1 MNGQHYTFD
10 VLGLLD
16 GVFQMLDRQTGT
28 VWTHLD
34 GKAIRGPLIGE
45 RLAMVPMPQMTWG
58 EWKAMNPETTV
69 LSQDTP
75 FIDRYRPVRIGMLGR
90 QEEIYSDGRL
100 ESNAL
105 VVGVEVDGLFK
116 GYPIDELQAVGGVTN
131 DVLAELPVVAFYDA
145 VARTGMA
152 YSRVVNGEAIE
163 FYNASATGFEL
174 RDRGT
179 DSLWDLSGKAVE
191 GPLAGTSLTYVS
203 SFISEWYGWSAYH
216 PETAIYEGDS

>member
-16 GVFQMLDRQTGT
+16 GVFQIRDRQTGT
-28 VWTHLD
+28 VCTHLD
-34 GKAIRGPLIGE
+34 GKAIRGSQTAE
-45 RLAMVPMPQMTWG
+45 RLAMVPMPQMTWID
-58 EWKAMNPETTV
+58 WQALYPDTLV

-75 FIDRYRPVRIGMLGR
+75 FIDRYRPVRIGVFNRNEALFGD
-90 QEEIYSDGRL
+90 ERL
-100 ESNAL
+100 KSNSL
-105 VVGVEVDGLFK
+105 VVGVEVDGRFK

-163 FYNASATGFEL
+163 FYNAAH
-174 RDRGT
+174 R
-179 DSLWDLSGKAVE
+179 A
-191 GPLAGTSLTYVS
+191 
-203 SFISEWYGWSAYH
+203 
-216 PETAIYEGDS
+216 